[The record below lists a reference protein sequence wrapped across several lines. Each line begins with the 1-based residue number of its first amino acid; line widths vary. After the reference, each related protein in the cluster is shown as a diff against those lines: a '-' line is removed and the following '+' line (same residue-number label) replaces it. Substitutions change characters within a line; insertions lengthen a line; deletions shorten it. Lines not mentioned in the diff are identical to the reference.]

1 MRQLIFYN
9 PGNNEGDDVKGSK
22 PTMTKMKGF
31 CSSNVLRTGV
41 ETTVLVV
48 YAVTV
53 CIVSLEVTVAWQ
65 LSMLEISPL
74 VRLIT

>member
-1 MRQLIFYN
+1 
-9 PGNNEGDDVKGSK
+9 
-22 PTMTKMKGF
+22 MTKMKGF

-65 LSMLEISPL
+65 LSMLEIT
-74 VRLIT
+74 RLLDFGLIFSEKYLFSQDK